1 MAALELLAAV
11 SRDPVAGEA
20 KASEM
25 ASVPPSAEPAGED
38 RPVAGDPPGVALVY
52 PGLGSQRARIG
63 LDLVE
68 AYPAADYDW
77 ASEVL
82 GYDVLELLATPDLE
96 SRENSYRA
104 QVALFCVSV
113 AATRVL
119 TEAGLTPS
127 YVAGHS
133 LGESAALVASGAL
146 AADVGLAMVAHRAE
160 VMREVLHATGRTGS
174 MVAVLGLPFDR
185 LYQALDDAAGE
196 DVLVLANDNAPG
208 NGVVAGKDTALDR
221 LVELAEAAGAKR
233 VLRMNVDC
241 AFHSPLMAPVVETM
255 RPYLSAVPLRPA
267 TVPMVLNST
276 THPCRSV
283 GQLRTALVEQLISP
297 VRWRESVLRLAGLG
311 VDTFIEV
318 GPGSVLSGLIRRIVP
333 DAHVMSAGTHR
344 HLARTL
350 DRLASRQPVR

>member
-1 MAALELLAAV
+1 
-11 SRDPVAGEA
+11 
-20 KASEM
+20 
-25 ASVPPSAEPAGED
+25 
-38 RPVAGDPPGVALVY
+38 VY

-63 LDLVE
+63 LDLAE
-68 AYPAADYDW
+68 AYPAANYDW
-77 ASEVL
+77 ASRVL
-82 GYDVLELLATPDLE
+82 GYDVPELLATPDLE
-96 SRENSYRA
+96 SRENTYRA

-119 TEAGLTPS
+119 TEAGLTPA

-146 AADVGLAMVAHRAE
+146 APDVGLAMVAHRAE
-160 VMREVLHATGRTGS
+160 VMREVIRTSGRAGS

-185 LYQALDDAAGE
+185 LYQALDDAAEE

-208 NGVVAGKDTALDR
+208 NAVVAGQEVALDR
-221 LVELAEAAGAKR
+221 FVELAGEAGAKR
-233 VLRMNVDC
+233 VLRMRVDC
-241 AFHSPLMAPVVETM
+241 AFHSPLMAPVVEAM
-255 RPYLSAVPLRPA
+255 RPYLGAVPLRTA
-267 TVPMVLNST
+267 TVPMVLNAT

-297 VRWRESVLRLAGLG
+297 VRWRESVLHLAALG

-318 GPGSVLSGLIRRIVP
+318 GPGSVLAGLIRRIMP
-333 DAHVMSAGTHR
+333 QARVMAAGTYP

-350 DRLASRQPVR
+350 DLLASRQPVR